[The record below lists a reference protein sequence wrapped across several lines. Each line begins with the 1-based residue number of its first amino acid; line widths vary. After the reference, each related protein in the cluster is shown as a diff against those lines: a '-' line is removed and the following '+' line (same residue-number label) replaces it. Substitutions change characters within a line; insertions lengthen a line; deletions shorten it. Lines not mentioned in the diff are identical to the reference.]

1 MHAVTI
7 QEDNGMT
14 IVSPPWVRHHLTE
27 GMRHAALHHT
37 EMVGELAALHVAVSS
52 TMESAFERSP
62 NDTFHVEDVGEPV
75 VEFQKLE
82 EWVLMS

>member
-1 MHAVTI
+1 
-7 QEDNGMT
+7 
-14 IVSPPWVRHHLTE
+14 
-27 GMRHAALHHT
+27 
-37 EMVGELAALHVAVSS
+37 MVGELAALHAAVSS
-52 TMESAFERSP
+52 TMESAFEHSP